1 MYVSILIL
9 VLANRYKPLHN
20 NCIVNFKTTNRK
32 ENNVYV
38 VFKGSFRAHKIFK
51 RKFDQKSL
59 TARYKNY

>member
-38 VFKGSFRAHKIFK
+38 VFIGSFAPI
-51 RKFDQKSL
+51 
-59 TARYKNY
+59 RYLSENSIRHL